1 MAELASDGGEA
12 ARAAGQASWLLD
24 VELDTAWRE
33 AMIQKIRHVGQVCGE
48 EETALIAK
56 CCTLLDTAADT
67 GTVHMLRRSPTV
79 ISAWT
84 KRHKNSGLRIGRVE
98 LLVRAS

>member
-33 AMIQKIRHVGQVCGE
+33 AMIQKIRHVGQVCGGGDRADRE
-48 EETALIAK
+48 VLHAAGHGCGYGNGAYATALSHGHIR
-56 CCTLLDTAADT
+56 LDEA
-67 GTVHMLRRSPTV
+67 P
-79 ISAWT
+79 
-84 KRHKNSGLRIGRVE
+84 
-98 LLVRAS
+98 